1 MAVVAAREEVA
12 LGGVLR
18 CDELLREAL
27 VLALEC
33 RLLHHLDADEV
44 EDERYHG
51 VDGEHGRGEYPREE
65 MVLPVQHVKD
75 GERGEG
81 DQPKGSVAARGVVCP
96 VGADECMDEDE
107 I

>member
-1 MAVVAAREEVA
+1 M
-12 LGGVLR
+12 
-18 CDELLREAL
+18 
-27 VLALEC
+27 
-33 RLLHHLDADEV
+33 

-51 VDGEHGRGEYPREE
+51 VDGEHDRGEYPREE

-75 GERGEG
+75 EERGEG
-81 DQPKGSVAARGVVCP
+81 DQSKGSVAARGVVCP